1 MLGGHNQLDHENKL
15 LYCNWAYCI
24 YITSIYDGI
33 ALAEDTACTAP
44 PTNSTLVFSSYLFCC
59 CCGGDDDDEINGEEG
74 KRDSPVTVMIIPWH
88 TFTSS
93 YSKYFSPLLLGRA
106 ADQIRMEFFRMIGGG
121 ITVEQMPFQ
130 LVRREENFE
139 IRDYEQVVV
148 AETVDDGN
156 SGFRTLA
163 RYIGVFG
170 TPENRVRGTDRDPTN
185 PKKKL
190 L

>member
-1 MLGGHNQLDHENKL
+1 
-15 LYCNWAYCI
+15 
-24 YITSIYDGI
+24 
-33 ALAEDTACTAP
+33 
-44 PTNSTLVFSSYLFCC
+44 
-59 CCGGDDDDEINGEEG
+59 
-74 KRDSPVTVMIIPWH
+74 
-88 TFTSS
+88 
-93 YSKYFSPLLLGRA
+93 
-106 ADQIRMEFFRMIGGG
+106 MIGGA
-121 ITVEQMPFQ
+121 IDVEQMSFQ

-185 PKKKL
+185 PKKNCYDGTSDKPNNSNDGPGTQ
-190 L
+190 